1 MKVSLVLQAML
12 ERVATALGPELCQ
25 QMTFVG
31 GCTTGLLLTDEYT
44 LEQVRHTD
52 DVDLIVHTL
61 GYVGFAQLQE
71 QLKTHGFSIPPATD
85 EAPTCAMKLGDL
97 RVDFMPDNATVLGFG
112 NRWYQD
118 AMASASSYPLTD
130 DLSIRLVSPVYFI
143 ATKLEAYNGRGNND
157 PLDSRDI
164 EDILNLVDGRE
175 ELLDEIKAAAADVQ
189 SYIATE
195 ISQLLNI
202 SDFEYAVQSQARGN
216 AGREE
221 VIFERLE
228 ALAGLTLDISL

>member
-1 MKVSLVLQAML
+1 MKVSLVLQEML
-12 ERVATALGPELCQ
+12 ERVASALGPELCQ

-31 GCTTGLLLTDEYT
+31 GCTTGLLLTDDYT
-44 LEQVRHTD
+44 LEQVRHTE

-61 GYVGFAQLQE
+61 CYGGFSQLQE
-71 QLKTHGFSIPPATD
+71 QLKTQGFSIPAAAD

-97 RVDFMPDNATVLGFG
+97 RVDFMPDDENVLGFG

-130 DLSIRLVSPVYFI
+130 ELSIRLVSPVYFM
-143 ATKLEAYNGRGNND
+143 ATKLEAYKGRGNND

-175 ELLDEIKAAAADVQ
+175 ELLDEIKAAASDVQ
-189 SYIATE
+189 GYIAAE
-195 ISQLLNI
+195 ISQLLNV
-202 SDFEYAVQSQARGN
+202 SDFEYAVQSQARGD
-216 AGREE
+216 AGRED

-228 ALAGLTLDISL
+228 ALAALTPDTSL

>member
-1 MKVSLVLQAML
+1 
-12 ERVATALGPELCQ
+12 
-25 QMTFVG
+25 
-31 GCTTGLLLTDEYT
+31 
-44 LEQVRHTD
+44 
-52 DVDLIVHTL
+52 
-61 GYVGFAQLQE
+61 
-71 QLKTHGFSIPPATD
+71 
-85 EAPTCAMKLGDL
+85 MKLGDL

-228 ALAGLTLDISL
+228 ALAGLTLDTSL

>member
-31 GCTTGLLLTDEYT
+31 GCTTGLLLTDEFT

-52 DVDLIVHTL
+52 DVDLIVHTM
-61 GYVGFAQLQE
+61 GYTAFHALQE
-71 QLKTHGFSIPPATD
+71 QLKTHGFSIPASTVD
-85 EAPTCAMKLGDL
+85 APICAMNLGDL
-97 RVDFMPDNATVLGFG
+97 RVDFMPDDDSLGFT

-118 AMASASSYPLTD
+118 AMATASPYQLTD
-130 DLSIRLVSPVYFI
+130 ELSIRLVSPVYFV
-143 ATKLEAYNGRGNND
+143 ATKLEAYKGRGNND

-175 ELLDEIKAAAADVQ
+175 ELLDEVKAASAEVQ
-189 SYIATE
+189 RYISEE
-195 ISQLLNI
+195 ISSLLEV
-202 SDFEYAVQSQARGN
+202 SDFEYAVQSQARGD
-216 AGREE
+216 AGREHL
-221 VIFERLE
+221 IFERLD
-228 ALAGLTLDISL
+228 ALAALTPDGSL